1 MDDDY
6 KFPPI
11 ELLKRSNMNVNKEVL
26 NQNKEII
33 EKTLKT
39 FDAEAKVKEIIP
51 GNIVTR
57 YYLKPS
63 IGVTVKKIKN
73 LTPELQYNLGVKRL
87 NMECMGEKQSVA
99 FDIVNEQRRVLR
111 LRECIENA
119 KKTDGIPIIIGKDFD
134 GKVISE
140 NLIELPNLIIAG
152 TTGTGKSNLLS
163 SFIINILYNMSPSEL
178 GMVLIDTRKT
188 NFYKFEKI
196 PHLIT
201 PIINNAPR
209 AIEVLK
215 NLIDEM
221 YKRYELFKENNVD
234 NIDSYNKIATE
245 KIKRIVLIIED
256 FYDLMLYTDG
266 IIEKY
271 IQILTQMS
279 RKIGINIIISTQR
292 PSTNVLTGTIKANMP
307 ARISFLLPSNI
318 DSKTVLDTSG
328 AERLLRNGEILF
340 TKIEKRK
347 TMKLQTPYIT
357 ENEINKVVKYIEN
370 NKFETNENFNNV
382 LKSTDFSNTIR
393 ENKFN
398 KTSIIEDEI
407 KANIT
412 EEINKYETSKCEDE
426 KDINNVGDDINN
438 ESIFSK
444 WYFWILSIIFF
455 LTIIY
460 SIF

>member
-11 ELLKRSNMNVNKEVL
+11 ELLKKSNMNVNKEGL

-33 EKTLKT
+33 ERTLKI
-39 FDAEAKVKEIIP
+39 FDAEAEVKEIIP
-51 GNIVTR
+51 SNIVTR

-73 LTPELQYNLGVKRL
+73 LIPELQYNLGAKRL
-87 NMECMGEKQSVA
+87 NMECMGEKQLVA
-99 FDIVNEQRRVLR
+99 LDIVNEQRRVLR
-111 LRECIENA
+111 LRECIE
-119 KKTDGIPIIIGKDFD
+119 KTEKTNGIPIIIGKDFD

-178 GMVLIDTRKT
+178 GMVLIDTRKI
-188 NFYKFEKI
+188 NFYKFERI

-209 AIEVLK
+209 AREVLK
-215 NLIDEM
+215 NLIGEM
-221 YKRYELFKENNVD
+221 YKRYELFEENNVD
-234 NIDSYNKIATE
+234 NIDTYNKIATE

-256 FYDLMLYTDG
+256 FYDLMIYTDG
-266 IIEKY
+266 SIEKY

-279 RKIGINIIISTQR
+279 RMTGINIIISTQR
-292 PSTNVLTGTIKANMP
+292 PSTNVLTGIIKANMP

-318 DSKTVLDTSG
+318 DSRTVLDTSG
-328 AERLLRNGEILF
+328 AEQLLRNGEILF

-357 ENEINKVVKYIEN
+357 ENEINKVVAYIDN
-370 NKFETNENFNNV
+370 NKFETNENFNKV
-382 LKSTDFSNTIR
+382 LKPTNFSNTIK
-393 ENKFN
+393 ENKVN
-398 KTSIIEDEI
+398 NHTIIEDEI
-407 KANIT
+407 KANLT
-412 EEINKYETSKCEDE
+412 EEVNKYETSKCEDKKDSDNVE
-426 KDINNVGDDINN
+426 YDIND

-444 WYFWILSIIFF
+444 WYFWALSITFF